1 VQHAASAIT
10 APDTDQLPVYWQFH
24 EAVTRAQLSQWLP
37 SGRHLLV
44 DVSGPRAPG
53 AELAARAGHTVLRVI
68 EGSVAAPAA
77 PVDPEGPGSPR
88 RGAEEVFGGRG
99 GLGEKVSPQDRGVP
113 GGRPPGPAQHPRIV
127 PVIADSSRLTFLAD
141 GCADG
146 VIADDRALSVHLAA
160 EAMIAEIARVLRPGG
175 RVIACVDSLVLG
187 MAVLADQHHWA
198 HLVDLPHA
206 EVVLVPWPDG
216 TITRCFGPD
225 QARELFSGA
234 GLRVNG
240 IRSRTVFSESVVT
253 HWLRRDRG
261 GLSKLVQAELAARS
275 DESLGAQLVISAS
288 KPRPRGSGGA
298 GSPPRSGGV
307 LGGRPPG

>member
-1 VQHAASAIT
+1 MQHAASAIT

-24 EAVTRAQLSQWLP
+24 EAVTRAQLTQWLP
-37 SGRHLLV
+37 SGRHLLLL

-53 AELAARAGHTVLRVI
+53 AELAARAGHTVVRVI
-68 EGSVAAPAA
+68 EASRATPAA
-77 PVDPEGPGSPR
+77 PEAPAGPGGPGSPR
-88 RGAEEVFGGRG
+88 RGAEGVLR
-99 GLGEKVSPQDRGVP
+99 EKVFPQDREVP
-113 GGRPPGPAQHPRIV
+113 GGHPPGPTPHPRIV
-127 PVIADSSRLTFLAD
+127 PVIADSSQLTFLAD

-160 EAMIAEIARVLRPGG
+160 EAMIAEIARALRPGG
-175 RVIACVDSLVLG
+175 RVLACVDSLVLG

-234 GLRVNG
+234 GLRVNW

-253 HWLRRDRG
+253 HWLRRDPG
-261 GLSKLVQAELAARS
+261 GLSKLVRAELAARS

-288 KPRPRGSGGA
+288 KPRRSI
-298 GSPPRSGGV
+298 PRS
-307 LGGRPPG
+307 

>member
-24 EAVTRAQLSQWLP
+24 EAVTRAQLAEWLP
-37 SGRHLLV
+37 TGRHLLV

-68 EGSVAAPAA
+68 DDA
-77 PVDPEGPGSPR
+77 GPGR
-88 RGAEEVFGGRG
+88 RAPQPTAVAQGVAGRIAS
-99 GLGEKVSPQDRGVP
+99 VV
-113 GGRPPGPAQHPRIV
+113 
-127 PVIADSSRLTFLAD
+127 ADSSRLTFLAD
-141 GCADG
+141 ACADG

-160 EAMIAEIARVLRPGG
+160 EAMIAEIARVLRPAG
-175 RVIACVDSLVLG
+175 RVLACVDSLVLG

-216 TITRCFGPD
+216 TITRCYGPD

-234 GLRVNG
+234 GLRVNW

-253 HWLRRDRG
+253 HWLRRDPG
-261 GLSKLVQAELAARS
+261 GLPKLVRAELAARS

-288 KPRPRGSGGA
+288 KPRPGGQGGLA
-298 GSPPRSGGV
+298 GRAAPPGGGSP
-307 LGGRPPG
+307 GGRPPGANTA

>member
-1 VQHAASAIT
+1 MQHAASAIT

-24 EAVTRAQLSQWLP
+24 EAVTRAQLTQWLP
-37 SGRHLLV
+37 SGRHFLV
-44 DVSGPRAPG
+44 DVSGPRAPA
-53 AELAARAGHTVLRVI
+53 AELAARAGHTVLRVV
-68 EGSVAAPAA
+68 EGSGATPAA
-77 PVDPEGPGSPR
+77 PEAPRGPGSPR
-88 RGAEEVFGGRG
+88 RGAEGV
-99 GLGEKVSPQDRGVP
+99 LGEKVSPQDRGVP
-113 GGRPPGPAQHPRIV
+113 GGRPPGPAQHPRII
-127 PVIADSSRLTFLAD
+127 PVIADSSRLTFLSD

-160 EAMIAEIARVLRPGG
+160 ETMIAEIARVLRPGG
-175 RVIACVDSLVLG
+175 RVLACVDSLVLG
-187 MAVLADQHHWA
+187 MAVLADQNHWA

-234 GLRVNG
+234 GLRVNS

-253 HWLRRDRG
+253 HWLRRDPD
-261 GLSKLVQAELAARS
+261 GLSKLVRAELAARS

-288 KPRPRGSGGA
+288 KPRR
-298 GSPPRSGGV
+298 
-307 LGGRPPG
+307 

>member
-1 VQHAASAIT
+1 MQHAASAIT

-24 EAVTRAQLSQWLP
+24 EAVTRAQLTQWLP
-37 SGRHLLV
+37 SGRHLLL
-44 DVSGPRAPG
+44 DVSGP
-53 AELAARAGHTVLRVI
+53 ARAGRRTGRQGRAHSSARDRGKPRHPRDARGAGGAEQAGGI
-68 EGSVAAPAA
+68 P
-77 PVDPEGPGSPR
+77 PEGGPRGSWGKRFSPR
-88 RGAEEVFGGRG
+88 IGGF
-99 GLGEKVSPQDRGVP
+99 RGVA
-113 GGRPPGPAQHPRIV
+113 PPGQHQHPRIV
-127 PVIADSSRLTFLAD
+127 PVIADSSQLTFLAD

-175 RVIACVDSLVLG
+175 RVLACVDSLVLG

-234 GLRVNG
+234 GLRVNW

-253 HWLRRDRG
+253 HWLRRDPG
-261 GLSKLVQAELAARS
+261 GLSKLVRAELAARS

-288 KPRPRGSGGA
+288 KPRPR
-298 GSPPRSGGV
+298 PRRGRAST
-307 LGGRPPG
+307 GGRAAPP

>member
-1 VQHAASAIT
+1 MRHAASAIT

-24 EAVTRAQLSQWLP
+24 EAVTRAQLTEWLP

-53 AELAARAGHTVLRVI
+53 AELAAKAGHTVLRIVT
-68 EGSVAAPAA
+68 
-77 PVDPEGPGSPR
+77 
-88 RGAEEVFGGRG
+88 
-99 GLGEKVSPQDRGVP
+99 P
-113 GGRPPGPAQHPRIV
+113 GGRPPGLAGPGRII
-127 PVIADSSRLTFLAD
+127 PVVADSSRLTFLAD

-146 VIADDRALSVHLAA
+146 VIADDRALSMHLAA
-160 EAMIAEIARVLRPGG
+160 ETMIAEIARVLRPAG

-198 HLVDLPHA
+198 QLVDLPHA

-225 QARELFSGA
+225 QARELFAGA
-234 GLRVNG
+234 GLRVNWM
-240 IRSRTVFSESVVT
+240 RSRTVLSESVVT
-253 HWLRRDRG
+253 HWLRRDPA
-261 GLSKLVQAELAARS
+261 GLPKLVRTELAARS

-288 KPRPRGSGGA
+288 KPRR
-298 GSPPRSGGV
+298 R
-307 LGGRPPG
+307 

>member
-1 VQHAASAIT
+1 MRHAASAIT

-24 EAVTRAQLSQWLP
+24 EAVMRAQLTQWLP
-37 SGRHLLV
+37 SGRRLLV
-44 DVSGPRAPG
+44 DVSGPRAPA
-53 AELAARAGHTVLRVI
+53 AELAAKAGHTVLRVI
-68 EGSVAAPAA
+68 EGS
-77 PVDPEGPGSPR
+77 
-88 RGAEEVFGGRG
+88 
-99 GLGEKVSPQDRGVP
+99 
-113 GGRPPGPAQHPRIV
+113 RPPGPAQHPRII
-127 PVIADSSRLTFLAD
+127 PVIADSSRLTFLSD

-175 RVIACVDSLVLG
+175 RVLACVDSLVLG
-187 MAVLADQHHWA
+187 MAVLADQNHWA
-198 HLVDLPHA
+198 HLIDLPHA

-216 TITRCFGPD
+216 AITRCFGPD

-234 GLRVNG
+234 GLRVNW

-253 HWLRRDRG
+253 HWLRRDPD
-261 GLSKLVQAELAARS
+261 GLAKLVRAELAARS

-298 GSPPRSGGV
+298 GSPSQGGSGGMGPPRSGGV